1 MAIDPVKGQG
11 AQQNVH
17 NRFDRYSFDSGDED
31 VDLRKLILLKFS
43 QRL

>member
-17 NRFDRYSFDSGDED
+17 NRFDRYSFDSEDED

>member
-17 NRFDRYSFDSGDED
+17 NRFDRYSFDSEDED
-31 VDLRKLILLKFS
+31 ASEKN
-43 QRL
+43 